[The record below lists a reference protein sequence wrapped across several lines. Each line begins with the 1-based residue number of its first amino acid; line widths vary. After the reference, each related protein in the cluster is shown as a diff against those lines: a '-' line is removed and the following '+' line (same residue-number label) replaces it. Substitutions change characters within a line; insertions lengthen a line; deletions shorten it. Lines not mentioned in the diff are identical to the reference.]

1 MSIFES
7 SYVRIVMSKTTAEEE
22 EEEEEAKLSRYSI
35 IQIK

>member
-7 SYVRIVMSKTTAEEE
+7 NYVRIVMSKTTAE